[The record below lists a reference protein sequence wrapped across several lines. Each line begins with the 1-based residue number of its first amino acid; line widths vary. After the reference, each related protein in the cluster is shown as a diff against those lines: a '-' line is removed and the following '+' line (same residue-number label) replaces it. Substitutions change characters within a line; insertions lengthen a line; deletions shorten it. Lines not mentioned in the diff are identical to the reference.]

1 MWKREPWGK
10 AWACSFASRADS
22 QANAHVEFAP
32 LLLDYAT
39 TCKAE
44 LDANSLTPAVANELA
59 DELHSRRPT
68 ALSSPN
74 VGALKLNN

>member
-1 MWKREPWGK
+1 MGQSMGGRTSKQYSGRLAKLK
-10 AWACSFASRADS
+10 AGACSFASRADS

-59 DELHSRRPT
+59 DELHSRWPT
-68 ALSSPN
+68 A
-74 VGALKLNN
+74 